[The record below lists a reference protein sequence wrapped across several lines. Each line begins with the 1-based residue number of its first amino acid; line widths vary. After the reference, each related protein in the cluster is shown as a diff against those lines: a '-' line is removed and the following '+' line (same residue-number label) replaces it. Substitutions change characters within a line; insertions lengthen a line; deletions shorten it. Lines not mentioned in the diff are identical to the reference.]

1 MFLQSPNQE
10 VKPNR
15 LINEKSPYLLQHAY
29 NPVDWFPWSREA
41 LDRAKAE
48 DKPIFLSIGY
58 SSCHWCHVME
68 KECFQDAE
76 VASLMN
82 EAFVCVKVDRE
93 ERPNLDAS
101 YMAVCQAM
109 GRNCGWPLNVIL
121 TPKLNAFFAASY
133 IPKNSRAGLIGML
146 DLVPQ
151 IMQIWKS
158 QRQQLEMVGADVQR
172 RIQAMEKRT
181 PQKALGKEVFQAAYQ
196 QLSGEYDSE
205 NGGFGYAPK
214 FPRPHNLLFLLR
226 YYAQTGEKAARWM
239 VEETLNKMRQGGIY
253 DQVGFGFHRYST
265 DERWLVPHFEK
276 MLYDQA
282 LMALAYIEAFQATS
296 ANRYAE
302 AAKEVLD
309 YVLRDLTGVDG
320 GFCSAQDADSEGEE
334 GKYYIWTV
342 DEVFDVLSPADAELA
357 FHIYGLNP
365 KGNYSEGNGKN
376 ILYSAEPLDEL
387 APYEGLTLQELIDRM
402 HKIRAVL
409 FEARKKRVPPAIDD
423 KVLTD
428 LNGLMIAALA
438 KTGST
443 LKEQKYIEAAEQT
456 ADFILKRMLKDGVLY
471 HRYAKGEAAIEGF
484 LDDYASLIYGLCHL
498 YEATFQEQYLQA
510 AVNLT
515 KAMIEKFRDN
525 KDDGFYQTQNGNPS
539 IPRLKQ
545 VYDGATPSGNSMALY
560 CLLWIGRLISEPR
573 YEEIANRM
581 SELFADEVEA
591 MPQAYTFFLS
601 ALELLLG
608 NSYSVVLVGDLKGED
623 SQLMLDALR
632 RNYLPTTTVQFKSPK
647 NADAGYQQIDGKA
660 TVYVCQNQTCLP
672 PTNST
677 ELMLKQLGVNQEN
690 VKS

>member
-1 MFLQSPNQE
+1 
-10 VKPNR
+10 
-15 LINEKSPYLLQHAY
+15 
-29 NPVDWFPWSREA
+29 
-41 LDRAKAE
+41 
-48 DKPIFLSIGY
+48 
-58 SSCHWCHVME
+58 ME

>member
-1 MFLQSPNQE
+1 
-10 VKPNR
+10 
-15 LINEKSPYLLQHAY
+15 
-29 NPVDWFPWSREA
+29 
-41 LDRAKAE
+41 
-48 DKPIFLSIGY
+48 
-58 SSCHWCHVME
+58 ME

-82 EAFVCVKVDRE
+82 EAFVCIKVDRE
-93 ERPNLDAS
+93 ERPDLDAS

-109 GRNCGWPLNVIL
+109 GRNCGWPLNVLL
-121 TPKLNAFFAASY
+121 TPDLNPFFAASY

-158 QRQQLEMVGADVQR
+158 QRQQLEIVGSDVQR
-172 RIQAMEKRT
+172 RIQAVEKRT

-226 YYAQTGEKAARWM
+226 YYVQTGEKAARWM
-239 VEETLNKMRQGGIY
+239 VEETLNRMRQGGIF
-253 DQVGFGFHRYST
+253 DQVGYGFHRYST

-282 LMALAYIEAFQATS
+282 LMALACIEAFQVTGVS
-296 ANRYAE
+296 CYAE
-302 AAKEVLD
+302 AAKEVLA
-309 YVLRDLTGVDG
+309 YVLRDLAGADG
-320 GFCSAQDADSEGEE
+320 GFYSAQDADSEGEE
-334 GKYYIWTV
+334 GKYYLWTV
-342 DEVFDVLSPADAELA
+342 DEVLDVLSPADAELA
-357 FHIYGLNP
+357 FHVYGLNS
-365 KGNYSEGNGKN
+365 KGNYAEGKGKN
-376 ILYSAEPLDEL
+376 IFYIAEPLDQL
-387 APYEGLTLQELIDRM
+387 APYEGLTMQELTERL
-402 HKIRAVL
+402 HHIRAVL
-409 FEARKKRVPPAIDD
+409 FEARQKRVPPAIDD

-428 LNGLMIAALA
+428 QNGLVIAALA
-438 KTGST
+438 KTGRT
-443 LKEQKYIEAAEQT
+443 LKEQKYLEAAEQT

-471 HRYAKGEAAIEGF
+471 HRYAKSEVAIEGF
-484 LDDYASLIYGLCHL
+484 LDDYAALTFGLCHL

-510 AVNLT
+510 AVDLT
-515 KAMIEKFRDN
+515 KAMIEKFWDT
-525 KDDGFYQTQNGNPS
+525 KDGGFYQTQNSNAS
-539 IPRLKQ
+539 MPRLKQ

-560 CLLWIGRLISEPR
+560 CMLWIGRLISEPR
-573 YEEIANRM
+573 YEEMANRM

-608 NSYSVVLVGDLKGED
+608 NSYNVVLVGDLKGED

-632 RNYLPTTTVQFKSPK
+632 RNYLPTTTVQLKSPK
-647 NADAGYQQIDGKA
+647 NADVGYQQIDSKA